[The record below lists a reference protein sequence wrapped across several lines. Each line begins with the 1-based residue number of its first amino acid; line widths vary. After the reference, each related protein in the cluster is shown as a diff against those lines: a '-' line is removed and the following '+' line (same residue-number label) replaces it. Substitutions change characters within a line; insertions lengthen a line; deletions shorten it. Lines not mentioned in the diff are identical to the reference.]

1 MILDSNIKENNK
13 INEEW
18 NALNILI
25 QNASTVG
32 AADLGFFQSKQ
43 SDYFN
48 FFKKLNNHEFKLL
61 YFELSRKLIDL
72 ESDVSN
78 GETS

>member
-1 MILDSNIKENNK
+1 MNDK
-13 INEEW
+13 W

-43 SDYFN
+43 S
-48 FFKKLNNHEFKLL
+48 EI
-61 YFELSRKLIDL
+61 LIF
-72 ESDVSN
+72 
-78 GETS
+78 